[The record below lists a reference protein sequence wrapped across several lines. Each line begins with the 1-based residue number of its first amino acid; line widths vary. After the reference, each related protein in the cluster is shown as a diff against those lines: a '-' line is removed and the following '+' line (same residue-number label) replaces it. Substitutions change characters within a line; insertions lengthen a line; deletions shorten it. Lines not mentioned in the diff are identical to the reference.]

1 MAEPLPIVVNGR
13 ISIPRSE
20 LRLTFARS
28 SGPGGQNVNKVN
40 SKVTL
45 HWPVA
50 TSPSL
55 PEDVRGRFLSQ
66 FANRITNDGELVLS
80 SQESRDQASNIED
93 CLSKLRDMVLS
104 VATPP
109 KKRRPTKPTKGSQRR
124 RLEAKKGRSQTKNL
138 RRKLKDE

>member
-55 PEDVRGRFLSQ
+55 PDDVRGRFLSQ